1 MVSPVSFGQT
11 YAEPCS
17 RGFEL
22 GEFEISRASGMAF
35 VFVVLGSVGMR
46 KLQLAVAAGLLL
58 LVAGCAT
65 ANARPA
71 MAAPPQP
78 ALWVVRDA
86 DSTLY
91 LYGTIHLRKPG
102 APWGGP
108 AAEAALGE
116 AQEVWTELEIDA
128 AKEAAM
134 QGLVAQYGIDR
145 DHPLSTKID
154 PARAPQL
161 QAAAAKL
168 GIAPNVFDVMKPW
181 LASLTL
187 TVVPMVQ
194 AGYDPNAGVD
204 RSVDRIAR
212 AGGKTMRWFETSEEQ
227 IRFLAGV
234 SEPLQLQMLY
244 EALDE
249 INEGPAALAAME
261 AAWERGDDR
270 ALATEMVA
278 EMARDYP
285 ELYETLLKKRN
296 AAWAETI
303 TRELAGSG
311 VDFVAVGAAHLA
323 GTDSVQA
330 MLRARGLTVERVT
343 PTPY

>member
-1 MVSPVSFGQT
+1 
-11 YAEPCS
+11 
-17 RGFEL
+17 
-22 GEFEISRASGMAF
+22 
-35 VFVVLGSVGMR
+35 MR
-46 KLQLAVAAGLLL
+46 TTLMSAVAGAVLLL
-58 LVAGCAT
+58 AGCAT
-65 ANARPA
+65 AKETVAPAAQAR
-71 MAAPPQP
+71 AAQAPQP

-86 DSTLY
+86 DSTIY

-102 APWGGP
+102 ARWGGP
-108 AAEAALGE
+108 AAETALGE

-128 AKEAAM
+128 SKEAAM
-134 QGLVAQYGIDR
+134 QGLVMQYGIDR
-145 DHPLSTKID
+145 ERPLSSKID

-161 QAAAAKL
+161 AAAAAKI
-168 GIAPNVFDVMKPW
+168 GIPPNGFEAMKPW

-212 AGGKTMRWFETSEEQ
+212 AAGKTMRWFETSEEQ
-227 IRFLAGV
+227 IRFLSGV

-249 INEGPAALAAME
+249 IEEGPGMLAVME
-261 AAWERGDDR
+261 AAWEKGDDR
-270 ALATEMVA
+270 TVAAEMVA

-296 AAWAETI
+296 AAWADVL
-303 TRELAGSG
+303 TRELGGSG

-323 GTDSVQA
+323 GPDSVQSL
-330 MLRARGLTVERVT
+330 LRARGLRVDRVT

>member
-1 MVSPVSFGQT
+1 MHKV
-11 YAEPCS
+11 
-17 RGFEL
+17 L
-22 GEFEISRASGMAF
+22 MA
-35 VFVVLGSVGMR
+35 
-46 KLQLAVAAGLLL
+46 AAAGVML
-58 LVAGCAT
+58 LVSGCAT
-65 ANARPA
+65 SKES
-71 MAAPPQP
+71 AAAIGPPQP

-102 APWGGP
+102 ARWGGP
-108 AAEAALGE
+108 AAETALNE

-128 AKEAAM
+128 SKEAAM
-134 QGLVAQYGIDR
+134 QGLVVQYGIDR
-145 DHPLSTKID
+145 EHPLSTKID

-161 QAAAAKL
+161 QAAATKL
-168 GIAPNVFDVMKPW
+168 GLPPNGFDAMKPW

-204 RSVDRIAR
+204 RAVDRIAR
-212 AGGKTMRWFETSEEQ
+212 AGGKTMRWFETNEEQ
-227 IRFLAGV
+227 IRFLSGV

-285 ELYETLLKKRN
+285 ELYEALLKKRN
-296 AAWAETI
+296 AAWTEVL
-303 TRELAGSG
+303 TRELAGAG

-323 GTDSVQA
+323 GPDSVQA
-330 MLRARGLTVERVT
+330 MLRARGLAVERVT
-343 PTPY
+343 PAPY

>member
-1 MVSPVSFGQT
+1 
-11 YAEPCS
+11 
-17 RGFEL
+17 
-22 GEFEISRASGMAF
+22 
-35 VFVVLGSVGMR
+35 MR
-46 KLQLAVAAGLLL
+46 KVLMAATAGVLL
-58 LVAGCAT
+58 LVSACAT
-65 ANARPA
+65 AKETVAA
-71 MAAPPQP
+71 AAPPEP

-86 DSTLY
+86 DSMLY

-102 APWGGP
+102 ARWGGP
-108 AAEAALGE
+108 AAEAALNQ

-128 AKEAAM
+128 SKEAAM
-134 QGLVAQYGIDR
+134 QGLVVQYGIDR
-145 DHPLSTKID
+145 TRPLSAKID

-161 QAAAAKL
+161 QAAATKL
-168 GIAPNVFDVMKPW
+168 GMPANGFDMMKPW

-204 RSVDRIAR
+204 RSIDRIAR
-212 AGGKTMRWFETSEEQ
+212 AGGKTMRWFETAEEQ
-227 IRFLAGV
+227 LRFFAGV

-261 AAWERGDDR
+261 AAWEKGDDR

-285 ELYETLLKKRN
+285 ELHDVLLKKRN
-296 AAWAETI
+296 AAWTEVL

-323 GTDSVQA
+323 GPDSVQA
-330 MLRARGLTVERVT
+330 MLRARGVTVERVT
-343 PTPY
+343 AAPY